1 MLLPSRIKSGV
12 PHSAQNPRSAQAD
25 DLKNLGWPHG
35 NRKNLNCRNVP
46 RKQVSPGFFR
56 HRPREVSLPPG
67 SDAAGTA
74 AVTLSGEIY
83 YPDVTTKLEAAITRR
98 TVSSTASTRRPDF
111 SIW

>member
-1 MLLPSRIKSGV
+1 MLLPSCIKSGV

-25 DLKNLGWPHG
+25 DLKNFGSPHG
-35 NRKNLNCRNVP
+35 NRKNLSRRNVP
-46 RKQVSPGFFR
+46 TKQVSLGFFR
-56 HRPREVSLPPG
+56 HRPREASLPPG

-83 YPDVTTKLEAAITRR
+83 YPNATTRWEAAITRR
-98 TVSSTASTRRPDF
+98 TVFRTASTRRPDF